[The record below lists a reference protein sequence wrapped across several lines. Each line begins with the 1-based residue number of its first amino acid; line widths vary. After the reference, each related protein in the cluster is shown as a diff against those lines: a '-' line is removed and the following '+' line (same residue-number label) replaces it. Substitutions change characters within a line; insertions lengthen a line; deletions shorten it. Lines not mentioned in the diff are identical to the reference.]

1 MNVNKLKNNAT
12 LQNVK
17 SILGVLDKAQR
28 AELLAV
34 FVVCV
39 FASIFDAL
47 GIASVLPFV
56 ALVTSQDT
64 IDSVRDYITGVS
76 SNLALSDSEIIMISG
91 LVSIVLL
98 LLSLFARAF
107 TFHRQYKF
115 ALSVEKDLGV
125 KLLDGYLSNNYLWH
139 ASNNSSTLIKNILS
153 ECGVFVHAGLLSLLT
168 IVAQSITFLLIFVL
182 CCLSVQLQQYHRVF
196 LFLFMDCAFGHQGG
210 CIKCRGSNI

>member
-98 LLSLFARAF
+98 LLS
-107 TFHRQYKF
+107 
-115 ALSVEKDLGV
+115 
-125 KLLDGYLSNNYLWH
+125 
-139 ASNNSSTLIKNILS
+139 
-153 ECGVFVHAGLLSLLT
+153 
-168 IVAQSITFLLIFVL
+168 
-182 CCLSVQLQQYHRVF
+182 
-196 LFLFMDCAFGHQGG
+196 
-210 CIKCRGSNI
+210 